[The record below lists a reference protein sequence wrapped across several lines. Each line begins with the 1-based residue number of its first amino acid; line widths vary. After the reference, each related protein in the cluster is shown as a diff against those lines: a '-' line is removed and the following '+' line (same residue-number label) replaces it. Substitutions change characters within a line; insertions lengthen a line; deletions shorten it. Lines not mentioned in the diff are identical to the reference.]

1 MAQHNEPGTPP
12 DPSAGGHAAPTS
24 RRERRRRLVLGAV
37 GLVVV
42 LGALGLGLGSLARPG
57 SGASPSGSGG
67 PTASSPLGS
76 GSGSGGP
83 VGRVG
88 PSASGSSPG
97 GSGPPTT
104 GGSGGPAPSVPPLV
118 GPAAGFLV
126 TSAEL
131 QQRAAL
137 AAQGQEPYREA
148 VEDLLTFARD
158 ALVLEPHPEQPLDIP
173 GTTGPFVDD
182 TATAYGLALA
192 YGVTGSAEDATQA
205 AHDIMAWVDTTTTT
219 VNACPDSGACQ
230 TSLIMSRAAPG
241 FVFAATLIA
250 PSGALS
256 ADDTARFKAWLRAI
270 ILPAAS
276 RLENNWGDAGTFTRL
291 AVTAYL
297 QDQEGF
303 AAAVAKWRAQQDL
316 IAADGHIPL
325 EVRRESAGIGY
336 TQEALDYK
344 VAGAEIAARQGVDL
358 WDYRGAGGATLEDA
372 VDYLASYWFDPQAWP
387 WYPDPSS
394 PPLSGMWEIAYQ
406 HWPTPAWQPIIDQ
419 RRPYDA
425 QGHSAVRWTTLT
437 NGLPFDGSAGDPT
450 PTP

>member
-1 MAQHNEPGTPP
+1 M
-12 DPSAGGHAAPTS
+12 
-24 RRERRRRLVLGAV
+24 
-37 GLVVV
+37 
-42 LGALGLGLGSLARPG
+42 
-57 SGASPSGSGG
+57 
-67 PTASSPLGS
+67 
-76 GSGSGGP
+76 
-83 VGRVG
+83 
-88 PSASGSSPG
+88 
-97 GSGPPTT
+97 
-104 GGSGGPAPSVPPLV
+104 PSVPPLV
-118 GPAAGFLV
+118 GPDAGFLV

-137 AAQGQEPYREA
+137 AAQGEEPYREA
-148 VEDLLTFARD
+148 VADLLTFAHD
-158 ALVLEPHPEQPLDIP
+158 ALVAEPHPEQPLDIL

-182 TATAYGLALA
+182 TAAAYGLALA
-192 YGVTGSAEDATQA
+192 YGLTGDAADATKA
-205 AHDIMAWVDTTTTT
+205 AHHIMAWVDTTTTT

-230 TSLIMSRAAPG
+230 TSLIISRAAPG
-241 FVFAATLIA
+241 FVFAAALLA

-256 ADDTARFKAWLRAI
+256 AEDTARFKAWLRAI

-297 QDQEGF
+297 EDQEGF

-316 IAADGHIPL
+316 IATDGHIPL

-358 WDYRGAGGATLEDA
+358 WDYRGVGGATLRDA
-372 VDYLASYWFDPQAWP
+372 VDYLADYWFDPHSWP
-387 WYPDPSS
+387 WYPDPTS

-406 HWPTPAWQPIIDQ
+406 HWPTPAWQPIIEQ

-450 PTP
+450 PSH